1 MARPDQRTVTISG
14 EPLRKLAARYEQEK
28 KKQPGLSFAA
38 FLAESALMELER
50 RDLLKDSG
58 FLSFVSY
65 MDNDNIVILK
75 DARKHGK
82 FVEVQ
87 FKNKKVR
94 CLEDSSSDCIHCGF
108 ALALPDV
115 RKVLSS

>member
-1 MARPDQRTVTISG
+1 MARADQRTVTISG
-14 EPLRKLAARYEQEK
+14 ESLRKLEARYDQEK
-28 KKQPGLSFAA
+28 KKQPGLSFAG

-50 RDLLKDSG
+50 RDLLKESG

-65 MDNDNIVILK
+65 MDNDNIVIIK
-75 DARKHGK
+75 DARKQGK

-87 FKNKKVR
+87 FKNKRVR
-94 CLEDSSSDCIHCGF
+94 CLDDNSADCIHCGF

-115 RKVLSS
+115 RKALSS